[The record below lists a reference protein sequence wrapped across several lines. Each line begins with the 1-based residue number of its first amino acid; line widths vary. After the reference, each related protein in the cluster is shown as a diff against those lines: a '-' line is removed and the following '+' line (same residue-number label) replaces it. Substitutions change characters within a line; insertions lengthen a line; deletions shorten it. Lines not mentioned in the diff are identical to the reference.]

1 MKNILYVLLFALAMP
16 LTGCAQR
23 KAPATKTQAPA
34 TPGVTVET
42 VASATAPEQIL
53 DVIKAKHKGK
63 VVLIDFWAT
72 WCGPCRAAMVQ
83 IDPIKEQY
91 LKDKRPVDFVYIT
104 GETSPMATW
113 RDAIKSIKG
122 YHYRLTDSQFGGLL
136 KSLGIMCIPTYM
148 IIDKNGKQVYDNIE
162 TGGYP
167 GDDVIKGEIDKV
179 L

>member
-1 MKNILYVLLFALAMP
+1 MEKKNTAALVRELAQPICDELGLFLWDVRYEKEGSSYYLRVFIDSDDGISIEDCENVTRPLSKALDDA
-16 LTGCAQR
+16 
-23 KAPATKTQAPA
+23 
-34 TPGVTVET
+34 
-42 VASATAPEQIL
+42 
-53 DVIKAKHKGK
+53 
-63 VVLIDFWAT
+63 
-72 WCGPCRAAMVQ
+72 
-83 IDPIKEQY
+83 DPIKEQY

-122 YHYRLTDSQFGGLL
+122 YHYRLTDSQFSGLL
-136 KSLGIMCIPTYM
+136 KSLGIMGIPTYM